1 MAKNL
6 SKYIEDSDF
15 LALAEKVRTQY
26 EPTPDMIDDKDRMQ
40 EMVMWVDNELRD
52 WEDSRSDEL
61 NDGWLGLSYA
71 AHIALSND
79 IVEYAVKNF
88 K

>member
-26 EPTPDMIDDKDRMQ
+26 EPTPDMTEEKERMQ
-40 EMVMWVDNELRD
+40 EMVMWMNNELRD
-52 WEDSRSDEL
+52 WEYSRGNEL

-71 AHIALSND
+71 AHITLSID

>member
-26 EPTPDMIDDKDRMQ
+26 EPTPGMADEKERMQ
-40 EMVMWVDNELRD
+40 EMVMWMDNELRD

-71 AHIALSND
+71 AHITLSND
-79 IVEYAVKNF
+79 IVEYAVKSF